1 MIGWETD
8 ISKALARGAAE
19 QKAILVDFYSPECIG
34 CKQLDAVTF
43 PDRAVENFII
53 DKMIALRAPA
63 SSKTL
68 AADFRV
74 LWTPTLIV
82 LDYYGKEH
90 QRTLGFLPPD
100 EMVATLLLGIGKV
113 GLGNDQFNEAVLQF
127 NTLLNGYP
135 NASCAPEAVYLRGV
149 ARFKSSHSPGT
160 LKECYQ
166 QLLQG
171 YPESDWTKRA
181 EPFSLL

>member
-1 MIGWETD
+1 MIVWETD
-8 ISKALARGAAE
+8 IGKALARGAAE

-34 CKQLDAVTF
+34 CKQMDAVTF
-43 PDRAVENFII
+43 PDRAVTNFII

-63 SSKTL
+63 GTKTL

-90 QRTLGFLPPD
+90 QRTLGYLPPD
-100 EMVATLLLGIGKV
+100 EMVASLLLGIGKA
-113 GLGNDQFNEAVLQF
+113 GLGNDHFNEAVLQF

-135 NASCAPEAVYLRGV
+135 NSACAPEAVYLRGV
-149 ARFKSSHSPGT
+149 ARYKSSHAASA
-160 LKECYQ
+160 LKDCYKELSQ
-166 QLLQG
+166 E
-171 YPESDWTKRA
+171 YPASEWAKRA